1 MKGGPVVA
9 TWSRGFLQQSWEGSG
24 ESMASPGRL
33 QEGESWQAHTLEQ
46 GVSWMK
52 RTLKEWFQ

>member
-1 MKGGPVVA
+1 MA